1 MLVSNFELLVK
12 RIAPL
17 NGPAPVDA
25 PFRRVVQG
33 YFLTVTNLSPTLS
46 TNFFLTFTIPTVS
59 GAKNATDNEFVL
71 GAAPVANVVTLVD
84 TATQENLPLTLTLV
98 VNNVNHK
105 KFNTNSFLV
114 RPLQTVIVVLLPN
127 IGANASI
134 IPRASIE
141 IRGFVEIAQ
150 ARRFRVNRP
159 AIDVL
164 ITPETRGTFL
174 DNDYPNF
181 GSPRDLDF
189 DQISYSLPTFSGGAK
204 NTVEAAPALPL
215 FEVPFPNT
223 ELGSEIARVAD
234 SPVVPSDPLIKEAIA
249 ELQEELRL
257 YGSSEE

>member
-17 NGPAPVDA
+17 SGTAPVDA

-33 YFLTVTNLSPTLS
+33 YFLTVTNLSPTFS

-59 GAKNATDNEFVL
+59 GAKNVTDNEFVL
-71 GAAPVANVVTLVD
+71 GAAPIANVVTLVD

-98 VNNVNHK
+98 DGNANYK

-127 IGANASI
+127 IGANTSI
-134 IPRASIE
+134 IPSASIE

-150 ARRFRVNRP
+150 SRRFFSGRP

-174 DNDYPNF
+174 DNEYPNF

-204 NTVEAAPALPL
+204 NTVEAVPALPL
-215 FEVPFPNT
+215 PDISIFDFSLNA
-223 ELGSEIARVAD
+223 EIGRSAD
-234 SPVVPSDPLIKEAIA
+234 APAPTDPLVKEAIA
-249 ELQEELRL
+249 ELQEALRL
-257 YGSSEE
+257 YGASEE